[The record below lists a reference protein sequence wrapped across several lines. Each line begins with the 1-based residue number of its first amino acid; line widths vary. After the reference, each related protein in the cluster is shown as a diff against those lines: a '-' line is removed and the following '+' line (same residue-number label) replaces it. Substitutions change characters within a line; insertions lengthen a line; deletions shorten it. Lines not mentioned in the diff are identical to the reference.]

1 MYNNKINWSIP
12 NEWGLEKQS
21 EQSEALMGM
30 ILHLR
35 PTQKPL
41 GLFIM
46 FFLRELTSLIEGV
59 RERNYS
65 FEASFLF
72 NT

>member
-1 MYNNKINWSIP
+1 MYNNKINRSIP

-21 EQSEALMGM
+21 EQSEALMEM

-35 PTQKPL
+35 PTQQLL

-46 FFLRELTSLIEGV
+46 FF
-59 RERNYS
+59 
-65 FEASFLF
+65 
-72 NT
+72 